1 MSVLA
6 PGWLRRLAR
15 PGAQLAPH
23 SRGRSGYGVYA
34 GADRRRRPLASVSDA
49 ALAQAVS
56 QGWVA
61 QDQDGAFLL
70 TQTGRRCLKAGEA
83 EAARP
88 ALTLARQTLPDP
100 EGGMRLQTVN
110 LTTLDGPLARYARP
124 QNGRPALLE
133 PVHLS
138 AADSLMRDYE
148 RSTLSTRVTQSW
160 SGVPGG
166 AVRSAPRDRSEA
178 PIQRLNAQARVMD
191 ALAAVGPGLDH
202 WLVEILMR
210 QSAMTD
216 AERRLNWPSR
226 SGAQALK
233 LALDRLA
240 VHYRLKPVSAGADPF
255 SAR

>member
-1 MSVLA
+1 MSAAA

-15 PGAQLAPH
+15 PGARLALR
-23 SRGRSGYGVYA
+23 SGGRSGYGVYA
-34 GADRRRRPLASVSDA
+34 SADRRRRPLASVTSD
-49 ALAQAVS
+49 ALAQALS
-56 QGWVA
+56 RGWLVEA
-61 QDQDGAFLL
+61 QEGEFVL
-70 TQTGRRCLKAGEA
+70 TQAGRRCLEENKADTN
-83 EAARP
+83 RP
-88 ALTLARQTLPDP
+88 ALALARKTLPDP
-100 EGGMRLQTVN
+100 EGGLRLQTVN
-110 LTTLDGPLARYARP
+110 RATLDGPLARYARS

-148 RSTLSTRVTQSW
+148 RSTLSSRVTQSW

-166 AVRSAPRDRSEA
+166 GTRSAPRDRSDA
-178 PIQRLNAQARVMD
+178 PISRLNAQERVMD

-210 QSAMTD
+210 QNAMTD

-240 VHYRLKPVSAGADPF
+240 VHYRMKPAGLGVDPYGV
-255 SAR
+255 